1 MHSGDYTMLSGSRN
15 AMRTVPIT
23 VYYFVVAAI
32 LNFKMKM
39 VLTLKTILL
48 PILVS
53 ENMMGIATSIRVS
66 DTNIEAKSS
75 LE

>member
-1 MHSGDYTMLSGSRN
+1 MHDSGDYTMLSGSRN

-23 VYYFVVAAI
+23 VDYFVVAAI

-53 ENMMGIATSIRVS
+53 ENMMGIYSNQYTSLRHR
-66 DTNIEAKSS
+66 NRGKK
-75 LE
+75 